1 MELTRL
7 INTGKCWAIVG
18 AGASCEMGLP
28 SWEGLA
34 RGIYAHIRESGVE
47 HDSKTY
53 SKYIENRKFPEMF
66 SLAERDLGGIDELL
80 QVVGKKLS
88 PKRERGD
95 IYGFLSMWPF
105 GCYLT
110 TNFDDHMKD
119 HLDYTGVG
127 FTVLGN
133 SANDFKKL
141 RNDTH
146 GVVVKLHG
154 SLDDSS
160 NVVLTSTQ
168 YADFRSSPSREY
180 FRRKLGAIFE
190 MTDIVIV
197 GYSFSDPDIEFILEQ
212 AHHFA
217 SAQHPIYMIAADVSA
232 EEAREL
238 YRNSNIRVITYPN
251 PDGTHAA
258 LQQRVLP
265 LMNRFIAPRVVGEL
279 PEEIRQPEGDDTA
292 ASLYI
297 YTQARLQDPGG
308 DFAERALEALIL
320 RQLSKNGNQEKRSVS
335 SLVAS
340 LPIPNIAEDL
350 RARAHEVAKRLEKQN
365 LLEWGAQGV
374 VQLTHE
380 GQARVDENQAQSELL
395 REQVA
400 AQIKL
405 DFGHEFPES
414 AEHEVQS
421 FVEAAMRGLRLA
433 MKRRGLSIAA
443 CVFAGAAANLHEGLD
458 IFGFLREASNQL
470 GKFEYRAFYIE
481 YLAGII
487 EKPSQLFTCFLAAL
501 SQGHFAFHALG
512 LHRAASRLRHDWLAS
527 TVWILD
533 SSVVLPLLAK
543 NCYSHSYAI
552 DLFKRIRDLEIRVF
566 TTQNLFEEV
575 VGHLKWAVTCI
586 DKYGTE
592 STEFMMIALLR
603 GDYKQN
609 VFIDGFVRS
618 AAIHPAMTFE
628 LYLESIF
635 GKNAT
640 DNLDIAVEQVLSAF
654 NVQTKRFSKWE
665 GFKSIDWGDRP
676 YWSQQIRDDRV
687 AHDTYRNE
695 SQCEAEAEV
704 IILLLGERNGLF
716 KALEEGQSRAYF
728 VTHSGVLRRV
738 FPKPDCPVWSP
749 EAFYRYLLLFRT
761 EEPWDDVAVYETI
774 RADLF
779 LSGLSV
785 IDKQLYAKF
794 FNPQVNEANL
804 KMDEVRALIR
814 KGEASYLEA
823 LSEFYDTVPE
833 LERPFYALQVAWD
846 TAKRERERANRIETS
861 APLMDKE
868 RNELER
874 LRIDK
879 KLREKRA
886 QHKRRS
892 IEQRK
897 RRSKPKKRK

>member
-1 MELTRL
+1 M
-7 INTGKCWAIVG
+7 
-18 AGASCEMGLP
+18 P
-28 SWEGLA
+28 
-34 RGIYAHIRESGVE
+34 
-47 HDSKTY
+47 
-53 SKYIENRKFPEMF
+53 
-66 SLAERDLGGIDELL
+66 
-80 QVVGKKLS
+80 
-88 PKRERGD
+88 
-95 IYGFLSMWPF
+95 
-105 GCYLT
+105 
-110 TNFDDHMKD
+110 
-119 HLDYTGVG
+119 
-127 FTVLGN
+127 
-133 SANDFKKL
+133 
-141 RNDTH
+141 
-146 GVVVKLHG
+146 
-154 SLDDSS
+154 
-160 NVVLTSTQ
+160 
-168 YADFRSSPSREY
+168 
-180 FRRKLGAIFE
+180 
-190 MTDIVIV
+190 
-197 GYSFSDPDIEFILEQ
+197 
-212 AHHFA
+212 
-217 SAQHPIYMIAADVSA
+217 
-232 EEAREL
+232 
-238 YRNSNIRVITYPN
+238 
-251 PDGTHAA
+251 
-258 LQQRVLP
+258 
-265 LMNRFIAPRVVGEL
+265 
-279 PEEIRQPEGDDTA
+279 
-292 ASLYI
+292 
-297 YTQARLQDPGG
+297 
-308 DFAERALEALIL
+308 
-320 RQLSKNGNQEKRSVS
+320 
-335 SLVAS
+335 
-340 LPIPNIAEDL
+340 EDL
-350 RARAHEVAKRLEKQN
+350 RARAREVAKQLEKQH
-365 LLEWGAQGV
+365 LLEWDAQGV

-400 AQIKL
+400 TQIQL

-458 IFGFLREASNQL
+458 IFAFLREASNQL

-487 EKPSQLFTCFLAAL
+487 EKPSQLFARFLAGL
-501 SQGHFAFHALG
+501 SQGYFAFHALG
-512 LHRAASRLRHDWLAS
+512 LHRAASSLRHDWLAA

-533 SSVVLPLLAK
+533 SSVVLPLLAE
-543 NCYSHSYAI
+543 NCYSHPYAL
-552 DLFKRIRDLEIRVF
+552 DLFKRIRDLEIQVF

-575 VGHLKWAVTCI
+575 VGHLKWAVMCI

-676 YWSQQIRDDRV
+676 YWTQQIRDDRV
-687 AHDTYRNE
+687 DHDTYRSE

-716 KALEEGQSRAYF
+716 EALEEGPSRAYF
-728 VTHSGVLRRV
+728 VTQSGVLRRV
-738 FPKPDCPVWSP
+738 FPEPDCPVWSP
-749 EAFYRYLLLFRT
+749 EALYRYLLLFRT
-761 EEPWDDVAVYETI
+761 EEPWDDSAVYETI

-785 IDKQLYAKF
+785 IDKHLYAKF

-804 KMDEVRALIR
+804 KMDEVRALLR
-814 KGEASYLEA
+814 TGEASYLEA

-846 TAKRERERANRIETS
+846 MAKRERERANRIEAS

-868 RNELER
+868 RRELDGF
-874 LRIDK
+874 RIDK
-879 KLREKRA
+879 KRREKRA

-897 RRSKPKKRK
+897 ARSKPKKRK